1 MDKSDG
7 IKEIDMTFVSNYPF
21 KILIALIFLS
31 MVIAISGCSDSNSTA
46 SDDRVQRGFT
56 LKVTVLNGSLPAAR
70 RTVILRADKTD
81 LSGESIPNSDL
92 HETLVS
98 DSEGKC
104 EWEFSYR
111 LNSSEQVIT
120 EARVEEDGHVSS
132 ETSTFS
138 WNGPTTKAAVI
149 MLH

>member
-1 MDKSDG
+1 
-7 IKEIDMTFVSNYPF
+7 MTFVSSYIF
-21 KILIALIFLS
+21 KILIVLMFLS
-31 MVIAISGCSDSNSTA
+31 MVTAFTGCSDSNPTA

-56 LKVTVLNGSLPAAR
+56 LKITVLNGNVPAAR
-70 RTVILRADKTD
+70 RTVIVSADKTS
-81 LSGESIPNSDL
+81 LSGESIPDSDL
-92 HETLVS
+92 HEILVS

-111 LNSSEQVIT
+111 LNSSEQVVT

-132 ETSTFS
+132 ETSIFS
-138 WNGPTTKAAVI
+138 WNGPATKSAVI